1 VQRLQVEHET
11 DFEQREGNEVR
22 QVENIG
28 LEEFNDEFERVL
40 AMGIQK
46 WLVRVGAIVG
56 SGLLRESSP
65 LREFV
70 ALLVFAGA
78 QNDRGRD
85 VA

>member
-11 DFEQREGNEVR
+11 DFEQREGDEVR

-46 WLVRVGAIVG
+46 
-56 SGLLRESSP
+56 
-65 LREFV
+65 
-70 ALLVFAGA
+70 
-78 QNDRGRD
+78 
-85 VA
+85 

>member
-1 VQRLQVEHET
+1 
-11 DFEQREGNEVR
+11 VR
-22 QVENIG
+22 QVESIG